1 MYRNVNLKRGFLL
14 RGGSI
19 MNVNNNK
26 KRNKS
31 PEIHKE
37 IELRINDLNLE
48 NKKKIKP
55 LTFKF

>member
-1 MYRNVNLKRGFLL
+1 MYRNKNLKRGFLL

-19 MNVNNNK
+19 IDLNNNK

-37 IELRINDLNLE
+37 IELKINNLNLE

-55 LTFKF
+55 LTFKL

>member
-1 MYRNVNLKRGFLL
+1 MFRNVNLKRDHILK
-14 RGGSI
+14 GGSI
-19 MNVNNNK
+19 INIKK

-31 PEIHKE
+31 PEIYKE
-37 IELRINDLNLE
+37 IELKINDLNLE

>member
-1 MYRNVNLKRGFLL
+1 
-14 RGGSI
+14 